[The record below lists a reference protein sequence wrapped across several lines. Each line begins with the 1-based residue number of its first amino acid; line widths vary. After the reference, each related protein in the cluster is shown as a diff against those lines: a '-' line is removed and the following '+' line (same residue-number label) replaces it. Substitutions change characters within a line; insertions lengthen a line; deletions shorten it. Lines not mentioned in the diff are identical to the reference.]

1 MLIGIQ
7 HIYCHPAYIAYCPT
21 YIVMLPNIY
30 TYVSEFTCRPTDI
43 PGYMLDDISDTIY
56 MLENRYICWGTV
68 LPNIYMVLPNIY
80 MGPKMSSNSV
90 VQQIYGTYILPYICW
105 VTCVYVLGIYVGE
118 YLYMLGDIF
127 DIYVGYICWVTYIYV
142 GLQTLFSEFID
153 VHHN

>member
-7 HIYCHPAYIAYCPT
+7 HIYCHPTYIAYCPT

-80 MGPKMSSNSV
+80 GSQNV
-90 VQQIYGTYILPYICW
+90 IQQCCPTDIWNIYIA
-105 VTCVYVLGIYVGE
+105 V
-118 YLYMLGDIF
+118 YMLGDMCICVGHICWGIF
-127 DIYVGYICWVTYIYV
+127 IYVG
-142 GLQTLFSEFID
+142 
-153 VHHN
+153 